1 MLEHGRCGA
10 EHFPAD
16 SANRLRS
23 LMHKVDVALKMV
35 FLAECCPTFTTF
47 VRFEFLMHNFY
58 VALKM
63 VFEAKRLITIWTSS
77 MVNVGVDCA
86 LVSEQG
92 SLL

>member
-1 MLEHGRCGA
+1 MLDHGRCGA

-58 VALKM
+58 VSFYLM
-63 VFEAKRLITIWTSS
+63 FEAKRFATSWTSS
-77 MVNVGVDCA
+77 MVNVGVDCV